1 MLLGGFGLFEL
12 AELRGFA
19 VERCRTIAVN
29 VFIFTEI
36 FYLFNSRSLQHSVF
50 RIGVF
55 TKMGKI
61 MKPIATG
68 IVSFWLLVLPAV
80 QLHAG
85 PYMTE
90 SDVASEGGYRMVTL
104 LQGLEHP
111 WAMAWLPNG
120 DMLVTERPGR
130 VRRVRDGRLVD
141 TPIAG
146 VPDVFASGQG
156 GLFDIS
162 THPQFAV
169 NRTLYLTYAHG
180 NVMANRTRVATAFL
194 KGDRLENWRVIFE
207 VNTKK
212 FGNQHFGSRL
222 LWMPDGTLLVSIG
235 DGGNPPIR
243 LEGDWIREQAQ
254 NRSSHLGK
262 VLRIR
267 DDGSAPPDNPFAAS
281 SDANSLVWT
290 YGHRNI
296 QGMAYDPLRSMVWV
310 SEHGALGGDELNAI
324 RAGENYGW
332 PTVTFS
338 REYHDRSKISPH
350 TTKPGMVDPVLVW
363 MTAIAPS
370 GLTLYTADRFPRWRG
385 DLLAGGLKS
394 QDIRRIDL
402 DADGRVVGQS
412 ALRIGQRVR
421 DVRQGPDGLLYVL
434 TDESSGSL
442 IRLEPVEDPLAPASP

>member
-1 MLLGGFGLFEL
+1 
-12 AELRGFA
+12 
-19 VERCRTIAVN
+19 
-29 VFIFTEI
+29 
-36 FYLFNSRSLQHSVF
+36 
-50 RIGVF
+50 
-55 TKMGKI
+55 

-80 QLHAG
+80 LLHAG
-85 PYMTE
+85 PFMTE
-90 SDVASEGGYRMVTL
+90 SDVASEGGYRMVTV

-111 WAMAWLPNG
+111 WAMAWLPDG

-130 VRRVRDGRLVD
+130 VRRVRNGRLVD

-156 GLFDIS
+156 GLLDIS

-169 NRTLYLTYAHG
+169 NRTLYLTYANG
-180 NVMANRTRVATAFL
+180 NIMANRTRVARAVL
-194 KGDRLENWRVIFE
+194 NGDRLENWRVIFE

-243 LEGDWIREQAQ
+243 LAGDWIRKQAQ

-267 DDGSAPPDNPFAAS
+267 DDGSAPSDNPFTTT
-281 SDANSLVWT
+281 SDANPLVWS

-296 QGMAYDPLRSMVWV
+296 QGMAYDHIRSLVWA
-310 SEHGALGGDELNAI
+310 SEHGALGGDELNII
-324 RAGENYGW
+324 RTGKNYGW

-338 REYHDRSKISPH
+338 REYYDGSKISPH
-350 TTKPGMVDPVLVW
+350 TTKPGMVNPELVW

-370 GLTLYTADRFPRWRG
+370 GLTLYTADRFPRWHG

-421 DVRQGPDGLLYVL
+421 DIRQGPDGLLYVL
-434 TDESSGSL
+434 TDESNGSL
-442 IRLEPVEDPLAPASP
+442 IRLEPVEDPQSPASP